1 MFNPT
6 PMRELAARW
15 AAMTEDEKNEF
26 EGVVEAQPAVAPVS
40 VQTGPQE
47 TPYGVG
53 DYMGPAWPNLMDE
66 VAIGLDV

>member
-1 MFNPT
+1 MP
-6 PMRELAARW
+6 
-15 AAMTEDEKNEF
+15 EDEKNEL

-53 DYMGPAWPNLMDE
+53 DYMGPVWPNLMDE
-66 VAIGLDV
+66 VVIGLDV

>member
-1 MFNPT
+1 MLSPT

-40 VQTGPQE
+40 AQIGPAE
-47 TPYGVG
+47 TPHGVG
-53 DYMGPAWPNLMDE
+53 DYVWPGRPSLMDE
-66 VAIGLDV
+66 VVTGLDA